1 MSHNVNL
8 HTGGQATARGSRGQP
23 LSLCPLTRR
32 TLKNNEHVHGMA
44 AGRKQTL
51 SKNNKA
57 AHLQFTK
64 DHNDKPEARI
74 CQNVNFNDNYKY

>member
-1 MSHNVNL
+1 
-8 HTGGQATARGSRGQP
+8 
-23 LSLCPLTRR
+23 
-32 TLKNNEHVHGMA
+32 MA

-64 DHNDKPEARI
+64 DHNDKPEARFE
-74 CQNVNFNDNYKY
+74 QY